1 MGFFDGILE
10 VAISPIK
17 VVTKTVDSAINDD
30 WEDIDVF
37 TLGASKV
44 VKSVGAEAK
53 DINDKFDD

>member
-17 VVTKTVDSAINDD
+17 VVTKTVDSAINDE
-30 WEDIDVF
+30 WEIEDVC
-37 TLGASKV
+37 TLGATKV
-44 VKSVGAEAK
+44 LKSVGKEAK